1 MPKVGNKKFPYT
13 KAGMKAAKKA
23 AKDTDQEVQY
33 KMGGGYMMRNKP
45 IAMKDGGSLKMVK
58 NSDGVEVPFYAADGK
73 GKMADGGQVKP
84 KARPKD
90 LEKKSKK
97 AANKRIIKESVRR
110 RTRDHNT
117 EPKKDIKSAL
127 GLAYGGKVK
136 KMRDGGSCRG
146 MGAASKGGK
155 FRMA

>member
-1 MPKVGNKKFPYT
+1 MPKVGNKEFSYT
-13 KAGMKAAKKA
+13 KKGMAAAKKA

-58 NSDGVEVPFYAADGK
+58 NSDGVDVPFYAADGK
-73 GKMADGGQVKP
+73 GKM
-84 KARPKD
+84 
-90 LEKKSKK
+90 
-97 AANKRIIKESVRR
+97 
-110 RTRDHNT
+110 
-117 EPKKDIKSAL
+117 
-127 GLAYGGKVK
+127 AYGGKVK

>member
-1 MPKVGNKKFPYT
+1 MPKVGNKEFPYT

-45 IAMKDGGSLKMVK
+45 IAMKDGGS
-58 NSDGVEVPFYAADGK
+58 
-73 GKMADGGQVKP
+73 
-84 KARPKD
+84 
-90 LEKKSKK
+90 
-97 AANKRIIKESVRR
+97 
-110 RTRDHNT
+110 
-117 EPKKDIKSAL
+117 
-127 GLAYGGKVK
+127 
-136 KMRDGGSCRG
+136 CRG